1 MSDLSSESSNEGY
14 IDITTKDIKS
24 SSSSDGGVASILDE
38 NMKKFSEKKDSVEKK
53 SKSESSSTTIEES
66 KVETIESTKKIAL
79 PKKLPKKV
87 ISKKKPTKKAPVP
100 EDKILKSSIA
110 EKSSSSSSSREKEVT
125 FSKPSRVKGK
135 RPKMTKSIS
144 SKSIPKGKRL
154 GEIQNLG
161 INIPKNGSKI
171 KKSTSKKTA
180 ASEVIIVN
188 PPKTRIVNGMCLT
201 HIIEKAIEKR
211 AALWISKINAAKPFN
226 KKKFEETFE
235 KELPCKGKSNSE
247 LTKAVKMVLLD
258 FFDPKTFWSILSTNY
273 NEKYGLK
280 EAISTITFEAN
291 FKRKQ
296 HLVKEAEISFLY
308 AVLKFAPGA
317 IKIVIDGV
325 EIKENDLDIL
335 FTEKS
340 NNEYEGMFDGKRYF
354 FNELSF
360 ISGYKYIKREFKKSE
375 NIFGLKKS
383 NGEYFQYIV
392 EE

>member
-1 MSDLSSESSNEGY
+1 MSDISSEKSSEGNY
-14 IDITTKDIKS
+14 VDMTAEDIKS
-24 SSSSDGGVASILDE
+24 SSSSNEEVVSILNE
-38 NMKKFSEKKDSVEKK
+38 NMKRFSEKKDSVEEKP
-53 SKSESSSTTIEES
+53 KSESSSATIEAEVEVIEPPK
-66 KVETIESTKKIAL
+66 KVAL
-79 PKKLPKKV
+79 PKKPPKKV

-110 EKSSSSSSSREKEVT
+110 EKSSSSSSNEKKEVT
-125 FSKPSRVKGK
+125 FSKPSRIKGK

-144 SKSIPKGKRL
+144 SKSIPKGKRS

-161 INIPKNGSKI
+161 INIPKNGSRI
-171 KKSTSKKTA
+171 KKSVSKKTA

-201 HIIEKAIEKR
+201 HIIEKAMEKR

-226 KKKFEETFE
+226 KKKFEGTFG

-247 LTKAVKMVLLD
+247 LTKAVKMVLFD
-258 FFDPKTFWSILSTNY
+258 FFDPKTFWSILSTKY
-273 NEKYGLK
+273 DEKYGLK
-280 EAISTITFEAN
+280 EAINTISFEAN

-296 HLVKEAEISFLY
+296 HLVKDAEISFLY

-335 FTEKS
+335 FAEK
-340 NNEYEGMFDGKRYF
+340 NDNQYEGMFDGKRYF

-360 ISGYKYIKREFKKSE
+360 ISGYKYIKREFKKTE

-383 NGEYFQYIV
+383 DGEHFQYIM